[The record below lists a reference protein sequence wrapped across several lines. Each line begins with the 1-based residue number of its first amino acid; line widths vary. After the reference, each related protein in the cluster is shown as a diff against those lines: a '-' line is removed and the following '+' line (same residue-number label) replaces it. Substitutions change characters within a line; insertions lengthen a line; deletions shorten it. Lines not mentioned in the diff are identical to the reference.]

1 MFISNQTLST
11 KNKGKKNS
19 KLYYGGWFIYVQK
32 EQLGKM
38 LDEDPSLMAKRE
50 TLAKRL
56 DLYKSARDEIDSVAW
71 K

>member
-1 MFISNQTLST
+1 MIVHT
-11 KNKGKKNS
+11 
-19 KLYYGGWFIYVQK
+19 QK

-38 LDEDPSLMAKRE
+38 LDEDPSLMEKRE

-56 DLYKSARDEIDSVAW
+56 ELYKSARDDIDAVAW